1 MLVITSLSTGVLG
14 HVEMVSLPWIWLV
27 IRHTRVNESITKRV
41 IKALLVRLTSSSTRP
56 LSSLLLL
63 LSSLFIALL
72 SPQFP
77 Y

>member
-41 IKALLVRLTSSSTRP
+41 IEALLVRLTSSSLP
-56 LSSLLLL
+56 LPFFFFCLLY
-63 LSSLFIALL
+63 S
-72 SPQFP
+72 
-77 Y
+77 

>member
-41 IKALLVRLTSSSTRP
+41 IEALLVRLTSSSTRP
-56 LSSLLLL
+56 PSSLLLL